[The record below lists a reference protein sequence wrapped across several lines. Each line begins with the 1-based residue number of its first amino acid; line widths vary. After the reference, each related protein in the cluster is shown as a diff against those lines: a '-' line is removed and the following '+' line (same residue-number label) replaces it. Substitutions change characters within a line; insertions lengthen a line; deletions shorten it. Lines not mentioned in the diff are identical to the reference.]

1 MLPVTACEGLA
12 GCDEDGERL
21 CVTEREP
28 VWVEVALCER
38 VVTPLP
44 VLVGDN
50 EANAEVVPLTDAV

>member
-1 MLPVTACEGLA
+1 MLPVTGCEGLA
-12 GCDEDGERL
+12 GCEAYEVEL
-21 CVTEREP
+21 CVSEGDP
-28 VWVEVALCER
+28 VGMEVTLCER